1 MEEKVD
7 DIVVKSHVAR
17 DLLQNAAL
25 FKTDKLVVWEYVSNG
40 LQYIDPGTSPLVRVT
55 LDSKRKVIIIADNGR
70 GMDWSGLQNFFVM
83 HGENIDRK
91 EGRAGRG
98 RYGTGK
104 SAAFGIADLLS
115 ITTVRNGGKSK
126 VELVRSDIEKIS
138 SGEPIP
144 VNPIQREVPTSQ
156 PNGTVVEI
164 RKIHLKSLD
173 QSGVIKYIE
182 RHLSKWP
189 KNVTVYVNNHECEFA
204 EPPLAQERKFVPS
217 DKIKESLGDVEL
229 ILKVSKMPLEQ
240 DLRGVSIFSKGVWY
254 ETTLAGSES
263 RDMSHYI
270 FGEIDVPKLD
280 EDNSPI
286 PPFDLARSMKLN
298 PNNELVRHIY
308 AFIGE
313 KVEELRR
320 ELVATENKRKRD
332 EEAKKLAQ
340 QAEDIAKIINDDF
353 DDFRKQLMKV
363 KARGG
368 YGSDYSNNLQKG
380 GGEDNDF
387 VLGSEVPAEIISP
400 TGGPGQIGSW
410 GGGNGEQPRNL
421 GPLIKATEKAP
432 EKKGRTIGGQGNK
445 YKRRGGFQVKFK
457 NMGSETYRAKYVGEE
472 RTIYINIDHPQL
484 QAAKGLGPITDPAF
498 KRLAYEVAFAE
509 YSVALASEMAN
520 HDYYIDPTDPIY
532 DIRETLNRIARKG
545 AMLYSE

>member
-7 DIVVKSHVAR
+7 NVVVKSHVAR

-40 LQYIDPGTSPLVRVT
+40 LQYIDHGTSPLVKVI
-55 LDSKRKVIIIADNGR
+55 LDSKRKVIRIADNGR
-70 GMDWSGLQNFFVM
+70 GMDWAGIQNFFVM

-104 SAAFGIADLLS
+104 SAAFGIADLLR
-115 ITTVRNGGKSK
+115 ITTVRKGKK
-126 VELVRSDIEKIS
+126 FEVELFRSDIEKIS
-138 SGEPIP
+138 SGEPIT
-144 VNPIQREVPTSQ
+144 VRATQRGVPTDQ

-173 QSGVIKYIE
+173 QPGIIKYIE

-189 KNVTVYVNNHECEFA
+189 KNVTVHVNNHECEFA
-204 EPPLAQERKFVPS
+204 EPPVAQERRFVPT
-217 DKIKESLGDVEL
+217 DEIRESLGDVEL
-229 ILKVSKMPLEQ
+229 ILKISKIHLEQ
-240 DLRGVSIFSKGVWY
+240 DLRGVSVFSKGIWY

-263 RDMSHYI
+263 RDMSQYI

-280 EDNSPI
+280 DDTSPI
-286 PPFDLARSMKLN
+286 APFDLSRSMRLN
-298 PNNELVRHIY
+298 PNNKLVRHIY

-320 ELVATENKRKRD
+320 ELVAAEKKRKSD
-332 EEAKKLAQ
+332 EEARKLAQ
-340 QAEDIAKIINDDF
+340 QAEEIAKIINDDF
-353 DDFRKQLMKV
+353 EDFRKKLIRV
-363 KARGG
+363 KTRGG
-368 YGSDYSNNLQKG
+368 YGSDYSNHLLRG
-380 GGEDNDF
+380 GEEDNDL
-387 VLGSEVPAEIISP
+387 VLGSKVPAEITSS
-400 TGGPGQIGSW
+400 TGGPGQTGS
-410 GGGNGEQPRNL
+410 GSVGNGEHPRNL
-421 GPLIKATEKAP
+421 GPIVEAIEGASK
-432 EKKGRTIGGQGNK
+432 KKGQSTGGQGK
-445 YKRRGGFQVKFK
+445 KHKRRGGFQVKFK
-457 NMGSETYRAKYVGEE
+457 NMGAESYRAKYVGEE

-484 QAAKGLGPITDPAF
+484 QAAKGLGAITDPAF